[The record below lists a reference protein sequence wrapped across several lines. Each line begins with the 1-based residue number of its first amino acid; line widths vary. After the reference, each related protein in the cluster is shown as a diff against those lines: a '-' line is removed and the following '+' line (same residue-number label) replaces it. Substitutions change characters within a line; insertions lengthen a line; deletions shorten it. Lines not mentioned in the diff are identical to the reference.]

1 MLSIIDDEVF
11 KLQLDN
17 SKMVVDK
24 NVHNLKEKNKNKANQ
39 KFNMK
44 SLSTKK
50 IVFSK
55 KMRLNQA
62 HNNKLVFLYP
72 FGTKL

>member
-55 KMRLNQA
+55 KMRLNQI